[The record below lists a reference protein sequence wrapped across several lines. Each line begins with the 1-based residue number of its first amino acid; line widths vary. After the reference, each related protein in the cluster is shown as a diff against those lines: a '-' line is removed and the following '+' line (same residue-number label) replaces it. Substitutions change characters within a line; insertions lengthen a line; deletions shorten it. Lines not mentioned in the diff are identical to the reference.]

1 MLLIKVE
8 QIINSMKTKKWEGFS
23 GKGKYTCVKVDIF
36 IVLNTLINFRIDRWK
51 VKFFEETFVLD
62 GCRANGRHL
71 FVLLL
76 YSI

>member
-36 IVLNTLINFRIDRWK
+36 IVLNILIHLRIDRWK
-51 VKFFEETFVLD
+51 VEFFE
-62 GCRANGRHL
+62 
-71 FVLLL
+71 
-76 YSI
+76 